1 MLLICQWQYHVSA
14 LAVTIVSHYN
24 YTHDLTSMIFMNLNF
39 PLSFPVAKEPYKVS
53 VCVSVCVSLHITG
66 LHALS
71 PSAFTC
77 TGTRITKIFK
87 TAKVKIDSQVYAII
101 IIWNFV
107 LGTCLGQ
114 IFLFVRCLH
123 VGLVYV
129 HVGTWRGSV
138 L

>member
-71 PSAFTC
+71 LSAFTC
-77 TGTRITKIFK
+77 IGTHITKIFK
-87 TAKVKIDSQVYAII
+87 TAKVKIDSQVYAS
-101 IIWNFV
+101 
-107 LGTCLGQ
+107 LA
-114 IFLFVRCLH
+114 
-123 VGLVYV
+123 
-129 HVGTWRGSV
+129 
-138 L
+138 